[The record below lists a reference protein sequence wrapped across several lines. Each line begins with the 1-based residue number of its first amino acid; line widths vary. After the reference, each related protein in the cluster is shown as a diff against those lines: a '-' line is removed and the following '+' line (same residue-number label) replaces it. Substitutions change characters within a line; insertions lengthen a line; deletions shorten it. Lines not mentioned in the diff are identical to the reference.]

1 MYLHQELTGKIIGAC
16 INVHNELG
24 CGFHEKVY
32 QEALAIVLEE
42 SGIPFEREKHL
53 PIEFHGRI
61 LDCDYI
67 ADFVIDNAVI
77 LELKAV
83 SEMNSVYEAQVIN
96 YLKADWTFNQFWSTR
111 VTGKEISGKYLL
123 KQRAFDNKLI
133 NTMTQMKQRV
143 ARCTCDGTAKQKIS
157 VITCNLLTK

>member
-1 MYLHQELTGKIIGAC
+1 MSLIKRIQTNTNMYLHQELTGKIIGAC

-83 SEMNSVYEAQVIN
+83 SEMSSVFEAQVIN
-96 YLKADWTFNQFWSTR
+96 YLKA
-111 VTGKEISGKYLL
+111 TGLQIGL
-123 KQRAFDNKLI
+123 LI
-133 NTMTQMKQRV
+133 NFGQRELQV
-143 ARCTCDGTAKQKIS
+143 KRLAANIY
-157 VITCNLLTK
+157 